1 MFPYLLVFALSL
13 LSLYLSQ
20 LATKVVFRYLFNV
33 IAILLPV
40 LLAGL
45 RDPTIGTDTGSYPL
59 ITYMYVSGMK
69 TLKSAFMWNDG
80 MVENAYIFICYSVTH
95 FLNNFNFF
103 LTIISLITILG
114 LFWGAIV
121 SKENKVWLFF
131 LFFFMYFNTSLNA
144 ERQAMALCM
153 CMPCMAYMIRKNYV
167 MTALTFFLAFSFHH
181 SALLFLSILLLYYFV
196 FKNPKIFNRKV
207 TKLVVVIGIVI
218 ILASFNSVLQ
228 SLVGFG
234 LDSKYVDR
242 YGSSEEYG
250 SNVPISL
257 FALNLFNLIIFK
269 IIAAKDKGSRY
280 YTFGEYMMIISFLLC
295 FSGLISTFAVRI
307 GTYFLFVNIL
317 ILSHYLSGSKRIWQ
331 VSTAGFY
338 VFYWVMTVAIANLGD
353 TYPYQSQILETI
365 F

>member
-45 RDPTIGTDTGSYPL
+45 RDPTIGTDTGGYPL
-59 ITYMYVSGMK
+59 ITYLYVSGMK

-80 MVENAYIFICYSVTH
+80 NVENAYVAICYYVTRV
-95 FLNNFNFF
+95 FNNFNFF
-103 LTIISLITILG
+103 LTIIALITIGG
-114 LFWGAIV
+114 LFWGVMV
-121 SKENKVWLFF
+121 SKESAVWLFF
-131 LFFFMYFNTSLNA
+131 LFFFMHFNTSLNA
-144 ERQAMALCM
+144 QRQSMALCM
-153 CMPCMAYMIRKNYV
+153 CVPCIAYMIRKNYI
-167 MTALTFFLAFSFHH
+167 MTAVTFFLACSLHH
-181 SALLFLSILLLYYFV
+181 SAFLFVAVLLLYFLIC
-196 FKNPKIFNRKV
+196 KMPKTFNRKV
-207 TKLVVVIGIVI
+207 TKLLMIIGLVA
-218 ILASFNSVLQ
+218 ILASFSSVLQ

-234 LDSKYVDR
+234 LEDKYVDR
-242 YGSSEEYG
+242 YGSSDEYG

-257 FALNLFNLIIFK
+257 FALNIFNLIVFK
-269 IIAAKDKGSRY
+269 IIAAKDKESRY
-280 YTFGEYMMIISFLLC
+280 YIFGEYMMIISLLLC

-307 GTYFLFVNIL
+307 VAYFMFVNIL
-317 ILSHYLSGSKRIWQ
+317 ILTHYLPKSKKIWQ

-338 VFYWVMTVAIANLGD
+338 IFYWFMIVVVANLAD
-353 TYPYQSQILETI
+353 SYPYSSQILSSI

>member
-1 MFPYLLVFALSL
+1 MFPYLIVFAISL
-13 LSLYLSQ
+13 LSFYLASQAKNKVIINILY
-20 LATKVVFRYLFNV
+20 F

-45 RDPTIGTDTGSYPL
+45 RDSTIGTDTGSYPL

-80 MVENAYIFICYSVTH
+80 NVENAYIFICYSVTH

-131 LFFFMYFNTSLNA
+131 LFFFMYFNSSLNA

-167 MTALTFFLAFSFHH
+167 MTAVTFFLAFSFHH

-295 FSGLISTFAVRI
+295 FSGLISTFAVRV

-317 ILSHYLSGSKRIWQ
+317 ILSHYLSGNKRIWQ

>member
-1 MFPYLLVFALSL
+1 
-13 LSLYLSQ
+13 
-20 LATKVVFRYLFNV
+20 
-33 IAILLPV
+33 
-40 LLAGL
+40 
-45 RDPTIGTDTGSYPL
+45 
-59 ITYMYVSGMK
+59 
-69 TLKSAFMWNDG
+69 
-80 MVENAYIFICYSVTH
+80 
-95 FLNNFNFF
+95 
-103 LTIISLITILG
+103 
-114 LFWGAIV
+114 
-121 SKENKVWLFF
+121 
-131 LFFFMYFNTSLNA
+131 
-144 ERQAMALCM
+144 MALCM

-242 YGSSEEYG
+242 YGSSKEYG

-280 YTFGEYMMIISFLLC
+280 YIFGEYIMIISFLLC
-295 FSGLISTFAVRI
+295 FSGLISTFAVRV
-307 GTYFLFVNIL
+307 GTYFLFVNLL
-317 ILSHYLSGSKRIWQ
+317 ILTHYLPSSKRIWK
-331 VSTAGFY
+331 VSIAGFY
-338 VFYWVMTVAIANLGD
+338 IFYWIMTVIVANLGD
-353 TYPYQSQILETI
+353 TYPYQSQILDTI

>member
-13 LSLYLSQ
+13 LSLYLAKLSTN
-20 LATKVVFRYLFNV
+20 AVFKYFFDV
-33 IAILLPV
+33 IAILLPS

-45 RDPTIGTDTGSYPL
+45 RDPSIGTDTGGYPL
-59 ITYMYVSGMK
+59 ITYLNMSGMQ
-69 TLKSAFMWNDG
+69 TLKSAMIWNGG
-80 MVENAYIFICYSVTH
+80 MVENAYVAVCYFATKIF
-95 FLNNFNFF
+95 NNFNFF

-114 LFWGAIV
+114 LFWGAKA
-121 SKENKVWLFF
+121 SKENIIWLFS
-131 LFFFMYFNTSLNA
+131 LFFFMYFNTSLNT

-153 CMPCMAYMIRKNYV
+153 CMPCIAYMIRKNYV
-167 MTALTFFLAFSFHH
+167 MTAVTFFLAFSFHH
-181 SALLFLSILLLYYFV
+181 SAFLFLSILLLYYLIM
-196 FKNPKIFNRKV
+196 KKPNTFNRKV
-207 TKLVVVIGIVI
+207 TKLVVVVGIVI

-242 YGSSEEYG
+242 YGNANEYG

-269 IIAAKDKGSRY
+269 IIAAKEKGSRY

-295 FSGLISTFAVRI
+295 FSGLISTFAVRV
-307 GTYFLFVNIL
+307 GTYFLFVNLLIL
-317 ILSHYLSGSKRIWQ
+317 IHYLPGSKRMWQ

-353 TYPYQSQILETI
+353 TYPYQSQILDTI